1 MAMRQLIDIMPIAR
15 PTLQYK
21 SMSDLLKGFR
31 QYLEHEAST
40 PVERIETNA
49 ALFLHDL
56 CRFLELGEAQRQ
68 KVLGRSAVAFIEA
81 ELELQVKLPVVH

>member
-1 MAMRQLIDIMPIAR
+1 MTMKRLTDIMPIAQ
-15 PTLQYK
+15 PVIQYR
-21 SMSDLLKGFR
+21 SMSDLLKSFR
-31 QYLEHEAST
+31 QYLEREASI

-68 KVLGRSAVAFIEA
+68 KVLGQSAVAFIEA
-81 ELELQVKLPVVH
+81 ELESRIKLPVVR